1 MKRHYKLG
9 ALRRVARLVSPLAT
23 PLEGRVIQ
31 RLGGDSPEA
40 ARDYHPVFIV
50 GAPRSGSTA
59 LYQALTECLDLLY
72 IDNLASLFYR
82 NLYLGMW
89 LSQTTFRR
97 RRHGCFKSEQGS
109 TEGCGLHAPAECGD
123 FWYRWLPR
131 EPHYIP
137 EGQLEEEALQQIR
150 HTIYAI
156 IHRFQRPL
164 LFKNLNAGQRMG
176 MLRQIAPSARFIFI
190 RRDPVFTAQ
199 SIMET
204 KGKKGLDARDW
215 WSIMPENQP
224 RLLALDGPEMAVAQ
238 VFYLERQI
246 MMDRRLFPPEQCV
259 DIGYEDFCR
268 DVAGTVER
276 LGNFIG
282 SVITVKRDPAEL
294 EITLRQRRTVDDE
307 TFDRLKAACAPLD
320 WEGYDIQ

>member
-1 MKRHYKLG
+1 M
-9 ALRRVARLVSPLAT
+9 VSPLAT
-23 PLEGRVIQ
+23 LMEGRTIL
-31 RLGGDSPEA
+31 RFGRDSDGA
-40 ARDYHPVFIV
+40 ARDCHPVFIV

-82 NLYLGMW
+82 NLYFGMW
-89 LSQTTFRR
+89 LSQSVFHR
-97 RRHGCFKSEQGS
+97 RRHGCFQSEQGS

-137 EGQLEEEALQQIR
+137 KGQLGEVALRQIR
-150 HTIYAI
+150 QTIYAI
-156 IHRFQRPL
+156 IHRFRRPL
-164 LFKNLNAGQRMG
+164 VFKNLNAGQRMG
-176 MLRQIAPSARFIFI
+176 MLRQITPNARFIFI

-199 SIMET
+199 SIMEV
-204 KGKKGLDARDW
+204 KREKGLDARDW

-224 RLLALDGPEMAVAQ
+224 RLLELDGPEMAVAQ

-246 MMDRRLFPPEQCV
+246 MMDRHLFPPEQCV
-259 DIGYEDFCR
+259 DIRYEDFCR
-268 DVAGTVER
+268 DVVGTIKR
-276 LGNFIG
+276 LGDYIG
-282 SVITVKRDPAEL
+282 SGIAVKRDPAEL
-294 EITLRQRRTVDDE
+294 EISLRQGQVVDDE
-307 TFDRLKAACAPLD
+307 TFGRLKAACAALD